1 MILTF
6 FMAVIGWIIF
16 RAESIGMAWEY
27 MKGMMQFGTL
37 RASYRFF
44 SEYYVIDKSIYVIF
58 MLLVEWLNRTHNY
71 EFEGI
76 KVAPKWMRLLA
87 YCIIAML
94 IFMNIPL
101 NGSMNFVYFQF

>member
-1 MILTF
+1 
-6 FMAVIGWIIF
+6 
-16 RAESIGMAWEY
+16 
-27 MKGMMQFGTL
+27 MMQLGTL

-44 SEYYVIDKSIYVIF
+44 IEYYVVDKSIYVII
-58 MLLVEWLNRTHNY
+58 MLLIEWLNRTHNY

-76 KVAPKWMRLLA
+76 KAASKWIRLLA

-94 IFMNIPL
+94 ILINIPL